1 MAVRIAPSLRAALER
16 LKHAGAV
23 NGICLAWRRQV
34 LVNLLPY
41 EEFRAERLVHVAF
54 DAQSHFAVGGREVRT
69 FWFGFEGVH
78 LLAVNRGECC
88 LLLLHSRTVEADFL
102 AHAAEV
108 LLDDCQLLIDAA
120 LNPSG
125 SNGSSEDTQRLVEES
140 RHSEAPGLHGGGTTL
155 IPRQA

>member
-1 MAVRIAPSLRAALER
+1 MAVKIAPSLRSALER

-41 EEFRAERLVHVAF
+41 EDFRAENLTHAVQ
-54 DAQSHFAVGGREVRT
+54 DAHDHFAGGGREVKT

-78 LLAVNRGECC
+78 VLALRRGDTGLLV
-88 LLLLHSRTVEADFL
+88 LHTRAFEVDFI
-102 AHAAEV
+102 AAAAEV
-108 LLDDCQLLIDAA
+108 LLDDCQLLIDAS

-125 SNGSSEDTQRLVEES
+125 SNTGTGDTQRLDTG
-140 RHSEAPGLHGGGTTL
+140 AGG
-155 IPRQA
+155 PPSMA

>member
-1 MAVRIAPSLRAALER
+1 MAVKIAPSLRSALER

-34 LVNLLPY
+34 LINLLPY
-41 EEFRAERLVHVAF
+41 EDFRADKLMHALH
-54 DAQSHFAVGGREVRT
+54 DAHEHFAGGGHEVQT

-78 LLAVNRGECC
+78 LLALRRGDCS
-88 LLLLHSRTVEADFL
+88 LIVLHARAFEADFI
-102 AHAAEV
+102 AGAAEV

-125 SNGSSEDTQRLVEES
+125 SNSGSGDTQRLMG
-140 RHSEAPGLHGGGTTL
+140 EAAAAAGTGS
-155 IPRQA
+155 

>member
-1 MAVRIAPSLRAALER
+1 MAVKIAPSLRSALER
-16 LKHAGAV
+16 MKHAGAV

-41 EEFRAERLVHVAF
+41 EDFRAEKLVHAVR
-54 DAQSHFAVGGREVRT
+54 DAHEHFAGGGREVKT

-78 LLAVNRGECC
+78 VLALKRQDA
-88 LLLLHSRTVEADFL
+88 LLLVLHSRAVEADFI
-102 AHAAEV
+102 ASAAEV

-125 SNGSSEDTQRLVEES
+125 SNAETHETQRLV
-140 RHSEAPGLHGGGTTL
+140 AD
-155 IPRQA
+155 AAA

>member
-1 MAVRIAPSLRAALER
+1 MAVKIAPSLRSALER

-41 EEFRAERLVHVAF
+41 EDFRAENLVHAVH
-54 DAQSHFAVGGREVRT
+54 DAHEHFAGGGREVKT

-78 LLAVNRGECC
+78 VLALRRGECS
-88 LLLLHSRTVEADFL
+88 LIVLHSRAVEADFM
-102 AHAAEV
+102 AQAAEV
-108 LLDDCQLLIDAA
+108 LLDDCQLLVDAA

-125 SNGSSEDTQRLVEES
+125 SNSETNETQKLVEA
-140 RHSEAPGLHGGGTTL
+140 R
-155 IPRQA
+155 